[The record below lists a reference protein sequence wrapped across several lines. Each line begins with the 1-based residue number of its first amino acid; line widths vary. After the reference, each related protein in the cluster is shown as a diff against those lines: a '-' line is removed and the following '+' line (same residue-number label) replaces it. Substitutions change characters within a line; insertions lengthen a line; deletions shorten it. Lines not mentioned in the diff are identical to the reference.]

1 MKQTR
6 IKMCGMTRAEDV
18 KSACE
23 LGADLIGMVF
33 YPPSPR
39 SVTIEHVQ
47 SLVSAV
53 TPGVSVVTLFVN
65 ADAGYVREVVSEARA
80 DLIQFHGD
88 ESHDYCQQFG
98 TRYLKAIRVKDEQQL
113 TSACAQHQEADGLL
127 LDAYVKGQPGGT
139 GQAFDW
145 GLIPVSIAPKLFLA
159 GGLAP
164 DNVYEAVSSIKPYAV
179 DVSGGIEVSKGVK
192 SPERMDAFI
201 REVRRAD
208 GWVRENSS

>member
-18 KSACE
+18 TSACE
-23 LGADLIGMVF
+23 QGADLIGMVF

-39 SVTIEHVQ
+39 SVTLQQVQ
-47 SLVSAV
+47 SLVRAV
-53 TPGVSVVTLFVN
+53 TPGVSIATLFVN
-65 ADAGYVREVVSEARA
+65 ADAGFVREVVTEARA

-88 ESHDYCQQFG
+88 ESVEFCEQFG
-98 TRYLKAIRVKDEQQL
+98 VRYLKAIRVKDDQQL
-113 TSACAQHQEADGLL
+113 ASACAQYQGADGLL

-145 GLIPVSIAPKLFLA
+145 GLIPASITPRLFLA
-159 GGLAP
+159 GGLTP
-164 DNVYEAVSSIKPYAV
+164 ENVHAAVSSVKPYAV

-192 SPERMDAFI
+192 SPERMEAFI